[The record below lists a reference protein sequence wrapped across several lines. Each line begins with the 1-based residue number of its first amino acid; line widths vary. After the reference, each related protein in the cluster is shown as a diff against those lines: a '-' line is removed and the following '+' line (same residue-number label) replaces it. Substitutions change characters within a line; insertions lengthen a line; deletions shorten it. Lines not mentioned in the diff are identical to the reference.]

1 VFRTVKLNQHELR
14 SMKFPSTMDIFA
26 VLTEFGERV
35 GVGHDVLVWVLET
48 T

>member
-1 VFRTVKLNQHELR
+1 VKLNQQELR

-35 GVGHDVLVWVLET
+35 GVGHDVLV
-48 T
+48 